1 MNTYF
6 IGILEQGE
14 VKKPAQVITT
24 INSKK
29 LEVTPKTRLSAY
41 K

>member
-6 IGILEQGE
+6 IGILEQE